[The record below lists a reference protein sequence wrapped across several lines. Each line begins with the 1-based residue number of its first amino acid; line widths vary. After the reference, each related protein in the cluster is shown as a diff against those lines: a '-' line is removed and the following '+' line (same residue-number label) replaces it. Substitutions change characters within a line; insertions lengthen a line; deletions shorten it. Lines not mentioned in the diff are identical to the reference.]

1 MSMGAKRNIAMNH
14 SFYTAPY
21 STVSPGSSLIQ
32 DQEKAASR
40 LKQFKKGARIHDSN
54 IEKILL

>member
-1 MSMGAKRNIAMNH
+1 MNH

-32 DQEKAASR
+32 DQEKGNQA
-40 LKQFKKGARIHDSN
+40 DSTEDKLTTTMRAFRAM
-54 IEKILL
+54 EKDAHETL